1 MTGSSSHAMA
11 VIKRWSSAASWA
23 IEARHGACATFCMM
37 FALCLQRPSF
47 ANGRCVEHVAP
58 RIWKVTTTYG
68 TSTQKVSLFEDDA
81 IESLLKVIGD
91 TEGLPFPVY
100 PKTPCRSNEADVW
113 AHSYASRRHHRGVK
127 NFAAFVADF
136 GLDVQSPMDIY
147 KIGLHTYWQ
156 AFRIREVE
164 SEELLASQ
172 LGRPSRPPWAPPVA
186 THNCY
191 IGELSIR
198 DGNTI
203 FIKTE
208 APTHRRN

>member
-1 MTGSSSHAMA
+1 MSDSSSDAMA
-11 VIKRWSSAASWA
+11 VIKRWLSAASWA
-23 IEARHGACATFCMM
+23 IGAQHGAATTFCLM

-47 ANGRCVEHVAP
+47 ANGRFVEHARP
-58 RIWKVTTTYG
+58 RIWKITTSYG
-68 TSTQKVSLFEDDA
+68 TSTEKVSLFEDDA
-81 IESLLKVIGD
+81 IESLLNVISG
-91 TEGLPFPVY
+91 TEGLLSPVY
-100 PKTPCRSNEADVW
+100 PKAPCRSNEADVW

-156 AFRIREVE
+156 AFRIRDVE

-203 FIKTE
+203 FIKNE